1 MLYVVRFLFFFLRI
15 RRPPRSTRTDTLF
28 PYTTLFR
35 SATVALLD
43 AVGAGPP
50 GTVRCVGLGGGG
62 AGSGAGG
69 RAAGGD
75 RGERRDPAGRWW
87 RIPARAL
94 PRGLRQFPLG
104 GRRDTA
110 RRRRLLCLGQIGHAS
125 CRESVCQY
133 VSNFVGAG
141 SLKKKK

>member
-87 RIPARAL
+87 RIPARAIT
-94 PRGLRQFPLG
+94 PGLRPFQSG
-104 GRRDTA
+104 GRSDPPRSL
-110 RRRRLLCLGQIGHAS
+110 RFLCLGRPVDGFLPPLPPA
-125 CRESVCQY
+125 
-133 VSNFVGAG
+133 F
-141 SLKKKK
+141 SLGLLFLTALH